1 MQPLAYS
8 ANDESYLFES
18 MPLDAT
24 HTALEHLSGA
34 ALLQPSL
41 SPSHSP
47 LSGCSFDDSVG
58 IDGDDS
64 ALFSAM
70 DTEEE
75 MRQDGG
81 GGGGAA
87 AAATTVYA
95 EPAPLKDRLLHFVQH
110 SDAAAAQQ
118 GVSSAAAASMV
129 VAPTRSLSLKS
140 PFAGNFLNFFK

>member
-34 ALLQPSL
+34 ALLQPSM

-58 IDGDDS
+58 IDGDDN

-75 MRQDGG
+75 VKDGGGGG

-87 AAATTVYA
+87 VVYA
-95 EPAPLKDRLLHFVQH
+95 EPAPLKDRLLHFVQQ
-110 SDAAAAQQ
+110 SDAAAAQH